1 MDYDNC
7 FRALDEMCSDKTV
20 QETTCC
26 DKMENYQESEG
37 VIVCRKCSQLITN
50 IIDGPEW
57 RFYGG
62 EGKGGNPS
70 RCGMAVNPLLP
81 QSFSGSSMSGYAKN
95 NAMKKIGQYQMWN
108 SMPYGERSLYKVFV
122 EIDTKCQKGGFP
134 KIIPQTAKSLY
145 RILSET
151 KVSRGSN
158 RVGVIAACVYNACKE
173 CGVPQGI
180 PMRYHKMFDIE
191 SKVMTK
197 GCKNYT
203 EIMRMS
209 KGNKNRITDLK
220 SINLD
225 DFIERFAYNLKFSE
239 TEIQVIMR
247 SSSVSQDLG
256 LISDN
261 TPASMAAGCIYLFSK
276 YITISQKKRVF
287 ISDVC
292 KISEVT
298 INKCMKKLESNKDMM
313 DYLKSHLE
321 ILKES

>member
-1 MDYDNC
+1 MDYDEC
-7 FRALDEMCSDKTV
+7 FRALDDMFSEKTI

-26 DKMENYQESEG
+26 DKIENYQESDG

-81 QSFSGSSMSGYAKN
+81 QSSLGSSMSGYAKN
-95 NAMKKIGQYQMWN
+95 HAMKKIGQYQMWN

-151 KVSRGSN
+151 KVSRGAN

-173 CGVPQGI
+173 CGVPRSPNEISQ
-180 PMRYHKMFDIE
+180 MFDIE

-225 DFIERFAYNLKFSE
+225 DFIERFAYNLKFTE
-239 TEIQVIMR
+239 TEIQIIMR
-247 SSSVSQDLG
+247 LSSVSQDLG

-276 YITISQKKRVF
+276 YSQKSITKKE

-298 INKCMKKLESNKDMM
+298 INKCMKKLESNTDMIT
-313 DYLKSHLE
+313 YLESHIELLNKS
-321 ILKES
+321 

>member
-1 MDYDNC
+1 MDDFEEC
-7 FRALDEMCSDKTV
+7 FQALDEMLSENVPT
-20 QETTCC
+20 ESTCC
-26 DKMENYQESEG
+26 DVIENYQENQG

-62 EGKGGNPS
+62 ESKGGNPS

-81 QSFSGSSMSGYAKN
+81 QSSLGSSMSGYAKN
-95 NAMKKIGQYQMWN
+95 HAMKKIGQYQMWN

-122 EIDTKCQKGGFP
+122 EIDTKCQKGGLP
-134 KIIPQTAKSLY
+134 KIISQTAKSLY

-158 RVGVIAACVYNACKE
+158 RTGVIAACVYNACKE
-173 CGVPQGI
+173 CGVPRSPNEISQ
-180 PMRYHKMFDIE
+180 MFDIE
-191 SKVMTK
+191 SKIMTK

-247 SSSVSQDLG
+247 LSSVSQDLG

-276 YITISQKKRVF
+276 YRQNSLTKKE

-313 DYLKSHLE
+313 TYLQSHLD
-321 ILKES
+321 ILQES